1 MNKFYVISPL
11 ILCAIFGFFYYGF
24 IQQQDVKIAAEK
36 AKKEQV
42 AAEEKKKK
50 DDAEA
55 KARADAD
62 ERVKKREEET
72 AKKDAER
79 RAKWDNQGKEIADST
94 AKYNSEAERAAKQV
108 TELDTQLA
116 DLRKKKEVA
125 GREAFEL
132 QKAVELARIAKRN
145 AELEIQRL
153 HAMVAK
159 RASESGAAQ
168 IPPPPV
174 VAKTP

>member
-11 ILCAIFGFFYYGF
+11 VLCAIFGVFYYTF
-24 IQQQDVKIAAEK
+24 IQEQDVKIAKDKQEKAQKAAVEK
-36 AKKEQV
+36 AKKDE
-42 AAEEKKKK
+42 
-50 DDAEA
+50 AEA

-62 ERVKKREEET
+62 ERVKKREEEM

-79 RAKWDNQGKEIADST
+79 RAKWEGQGKEIADST
-94 AKYNSEAERAAKQV
+94 AKYNSEADRAAKTV
-108 TELDTQLA
+108 AELEIQLA
-116 DLRKKKEVA
+116 DLRKKKEIA

-145 AELEIQRL
+145 AELEVQRL

-168 IPPPPV
+168 LPPPPV